1 MKKLLALI
9 LTLMLLLPA
18 VSLAEHTAADGATIT
33 VTGSAVVTLQAD
45 YAQVSVGVSTSAK
58 TVDEA
63 SQKNSAAIHTVIA
76 ALKAAGVKEEDI
88 ATSNYSVHAEY
99 DYGSLGGQKLSGY
112 NVTNQ
117 LNVIIRDMEHIG
129 ATLDKATAAGANNI
143 YNIQFLS
150 TKADEAQDEATAYA
164 VQDAMRRAKL
174 LAEAA
179 GLTLGSIVSIS
190 DSTGGYAVVT
200 RSYKST
206 LDAVAGN
213 SILPDD
219 ASVSANVTIVFEL
232 TAAADTAVTTFYL
245 ADNTSYFTWVRSQHG
260 CDKIVGPVLTA
271 EDALHQAQ
279 ALWTEAFEKYA
290 VTGSQ
295 SSIAYDPV
303 EGVWFVK
310 SPMPADTMGGTAKAL
325 INAADGQVLALWHEK

>member
-1 MKKLLALI
+1 MKKFLALI
-9 LTLMLLLPA
+9 LTLMLALPA
-18 VSLAEHTAADGATIT
+18 ACLAETAATDGATIT
-33 VTGSAVVTLQAD
+33 VTGSAVVTLEAD

-63 SQKNSAAIHTVIA
+63 SKQNAEAIHTVIE
-76 ALKAAGVKEEDI
+76 ALKAAGVKEDDI

-99 DYGSLGGQKLSGY
+99 DYSSLGGQKLSGY

-117 LNVIIRDMEHIG
+117 LNVVIRDMAHIG

-164 VQDAMRRAKL
+164 VQDAMRRAGL
-174 LAEAA
+174 LAKAA
-179 GLTLGSIVSIS
+179 GLQLGSIVSIS

-232 TAAADTAVTTFYL
+232 
-245 ADNTSYFTWVRSQHG
+245 
-260 CDKIVGPVLTA
+260 K
-271 EDALHQAQ
+271 
-279 ALWTEAFEKYA
+279 
-290 VTGSQ
+290 
-295 SSIAYDPV
+295 
-303 EGVWFVK
+303 
-310 SPMPADTMGGTAKAL
+310 
-325 INAADGQVLALWHEK
+325 

>member
-1 MKKLLALI
+1 MKKPLALI
-9 LTLMLLLPA
+9 LTLMLALPA
-18 VSLAEHTAADGATIT
+18 ACLAETAAADGATIT
-33 VTGSAVVTLQAD
+33 VTGSAVVTLEAD
-45 YAQVSVGVSTSAK
+45 YAQISVGVSTSAK

-63 SQKNSAAIHTVIA
+63 SKQNAETIHTVIE
-76 ALKAAGVKEEDI
+76 ALKAAGVKEDDI

-99 DYGSLGGQKLSGY
+99 DYSSLGGQKLSGY

-117 LNVIIRDMEHIG
+117 LNVVIRDMAHIG

-164 VQDAMRRAKL
+164 VQDALRRAKL

-179 GLTLGSIVSIS
+179 GLTLGNIVSIS

-206 LDAVAGN
+206 LDAAAGN

-232 TAAADTAVTTFYL
+232 
-245 ADNTSYFTWVRSQHG
+245 
-260 CDKIVGPVLTA
+260 K
-271 EDALHQAQ
+271 
-279 ALWTEAFEKYA
+279 
-290 VTGSQ
+290 
-295 SSIAYDPV
+295 
-303 EGVWFVK
+303 
-310 SPMPADTMGGTAKAL
+310 
-325 INAADGQVLALWHEK
+325 